1 MSNKVKL
8 ISEEFVSDVEYIT
21 EEKENGKKE
30 YKIKGIFMQADIK
43 NKNGR
48 VYPMEILD
56 KEVKRYNKEFINEK
70 RAYGELGHPEGPTI
84 NLERASH
91 MITALYPDGKNFIGE
106 AKILATPMGEIVKT
120 LMDEGAKLGVSSRGM
135 GSLEQKKDGSN
146 YVRNDFYLAT
156 AADIVSDPSAP
167 SAFVEGIMEG
177 KEWVWNHG
185 ALVESELVEAK
196 ERINSRIR
204 KNQALEQNLEFAKF
218 LKLL

>member
-21 EEKENGKKE
+21 EEKENGKKD

-48 VYPMEILD
+48 VYPMEILQ
-56 KEVKRYNKEFINEK
+56 KEVNRYNKEFIKEK

-106 AKILATPMGEIVKT
+106 AKT

-185 ALVESELVEAK
+185 ALVESELIEAK
-196 ERINSRIR
+196 ERINSKIR
-204 KNQALEQNLEFAKF
+204 KKQALEESLEFAKF